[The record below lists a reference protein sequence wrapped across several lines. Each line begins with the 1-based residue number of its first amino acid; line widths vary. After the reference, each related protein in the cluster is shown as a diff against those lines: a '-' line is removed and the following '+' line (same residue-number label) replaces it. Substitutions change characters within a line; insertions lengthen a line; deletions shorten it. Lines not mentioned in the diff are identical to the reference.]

1 MYFCLWTVLLNTVVP
16 TGTYDRDKAPL
27 CEPVRGKNVGLLF
40 WLAIQK
46 VSNAGHCCSTFKV
59 VRKAEM
65 ESKDVMT
72 SMLTH
77 LFPECWH
84 AIQKFHTGGGGIM
97 LAFCGLVKKSRA
109 DVITLPYSNIAGCL
123 CKRMHTND
131 IHTNILAVAL
141 LYILYVAFKCQV
153 DAKFGL
159 SLKIDLY
166 NGCYGRHAHRQ

>member
-1 MYFCLWTVLLNTVVP
+1 MYFCLWRVLLNTVVP
-16 TGTYDRDKAPL
+16 TGTDDRGKAPL
-27 CEPVRGKNVGLLF
+27 CELVRGKNVVLLF

-59 VRKAEM
+59 ARKAEM

-84 AIQKFHTGGGGIM
+84 AIQKF
-97 LAFCGLVKKSRA
+97 LSVVRWKK
-109 DVITLPYSNIAGCL
+109 AGCIQTTSIQTVWL
-123 CKRMHTND
+123 WHYCIFCVSLSNVKLKHRMLH
-131 IHTNILAVAL
+131 
-141 LYILYVAFKCQV
+141 
-153 DAKFGL
+153 FGL